1 MQDVSKRGNPP
12 APIEGTNQNFFLPGE
27 EGERR
32 AGLSAGGEGGRAL
45 IWGHLGRAGT
55 YRLSRLTR
63 GSVTRADVKNLYL
76 AAIERCDG

>member
-32 AGLSAGGEGGRAL
+32 DVTVGGWRRREGSDMGSPGEGRDL
-45 IWGHLGRAGT
+45 
-55 YRLSRLTR
+55 
-63 GSVTRADVKNLYL
+63 
-76 AAIERCDG
+76 

>member
-27 EGERR
+27 EGGRDCR
-32 AGLSAGGEGGRAL
+32 SGGEGGRAL

>member
-32 AGLSAGGEGGRAL
+32 AVTVGRVEKEGGL
-45 IWGHLGRAGT
+45 
-55 YRLSRLTR
+55 
-63 GSVTRADVKNLYL
+63 
-76 AAIERCDG
+76 